1 MIELTTM
8 SISIIYED
16 DSILAINKPAGLAVH
31 KVSPT
36 DPQETLADI
45 LLKNYPYLEG
55 VGDLPAGRQGINL
68 RPGIVHRLDK
78 ETSGLMLIAK
88 NQKSFDHLKNLFQ
101 THQIKKEYLALVH
114 GQPKEDRGTIDAPLG
129 KLGTKQTTQIKGKK
143 ELVVRD
149 AVTDYEVVQHYK
161 DYTLIRVMPRTG
173 RTHQI
178 RVHLKH
184 IGCPLA
190 GDKLYASKKYL
201 PEGLHRLFLHA
212 WKLKLP
218 GQNGQGLALEAD
230 LPSEL
235 SLVLQNL
242 EQDRKG

>member
-1 MIELTTM
+1 MNLP
-8 SISIIYED
+8 IIYED
-16 DSILAINKPAGLAVH
+16 EDMLVIDKPAGLAVH

-55 VGDLPAGRQGINL
+55 IGDLPAGRQEINL

-78 ETSGLMLIAK
+78 ETSGLILIAK
-88 NQKSFDHLKNLFQ
+88 NQKSFEHLKDLFQ
-101 THQIKKEYLALVH
+101 TRQIKKEYLALVH
-114 GQPKEDRGTIDAPLG
+114 GHPKEDKGTIDAPLG

-149 AVTDYEVVQHYK
+149 AVTDYEVLKRYK
-161 DYTLIRVMPRTG
+161 NYALVRVMPRTG

-190 GDKLYASKKYL
+190 GDKLYASKKGL

-212 WKLKLP
+212 WKLRLP
-218 GQNGQGLALEAD
+218 GQGGQGLALEAD
-230 LPSEL
+230 LPPEL
-235 SLVLQNL
+235 KMVLDKLELNL
-242 EQDRKG
+242 KG

>member
-1 MIELTTM
+1 MKL
-8 SISIIYED
+8 SIIYED
-16 DSILAINKPAGLAVH
+16 DAVLVINKPYGLAVH

-45 LLKNYPYLEG
+45 LLKEYPYLEG
-55 VGDLPAGRQGINL
+55 VGENPL

-88 NQKSFDHLKNLFQ
+88 NQKSFEHLKNLFQ
-101 THQIKKEYLALVH
+101 TRQIQKEYLALVH
-114 GQPKEDRGTIDAPLG
+114 GQPKEDTGTIDAPLG

-149 AVTDYEVVQHYK
+149 AVTDYEVVKRYK
-161 DYTLIRVMPRTG
+161 NYTLVRVMPRTG

-190 GDKLYASKKYL
+190 GDKLYAPKKDL
-201 PEGLHRLFLHA
+201 PEGLQRLFLHA
-212 WKLKLP
+212 WKLRLP

-230 LPSEL
+230 LPSDL
-235 SLVLQNL
+235 KLVLDNL
-242 EQDRKG
+242 ESDLKG

>member
-1 MIELTTM
+1 MNL
-8 SISIIYED
+8 SIIYED
-16 DSILAINKPAGLAVH
+16 DSILAINKPAGLTVH

-45 LLKNYPYLEG
+45 LVKEYPYLEG
-55 VGDLPAGRQGINL
+55 VGENPL

-88 NQKSFDHLKNLFQ
+88 NQKSFEHLKNLFQ
-101 THQIKKEYLALVH
+101 TRQIKKEYLALVYGH
-114 GQPKEDRGTIDAPLG
+114 PKEDKGTIDAPLG
-129 KLGTKQTTQIKGKK
+129 KIGTKQTTQIKGRR

-149 AVTDYEVVQHYK
+149 AITDYEVIKRYK

-184 IGCPLA
+184 IGCPLV
-190 GDKLYASKKYL
+190 GDKLYASKRE
-201 PEGLHRLFLHA
+201 PPAGLERLFLHA
-212 WKLKLP
+212 WKLQLP
-218 GQNGQGLALEAD
+218 AQGGHGLAIEAD
-230 LPSEL
+230 LPPEL
-235 SLVLQNL
+235 NKVLDKL
-242 EQDRKG
+242 E